1 MIDALILSL
10 IEIEGIEDLLGNLL
24 VRKFLQ
30 QGTTLIT
37 NLLHT
42 WLIFLLMKSLIGLI
56 DKLVRHWQKRW
67 TFSDLLDKL
76 RKGLGTKIGPQ
87 HVTKH
92 KNSR

>member
-1 MIDALILSL
+1 
-10 IEIEGIEDLLGNLL
+10 
-24 VRKFLQ
+24 
-30 QGTTLIT
+30 
-37 NLLHT
+37 
-42 WLIFLLMKSLIGLI
+42 MKSLIGLI

-87 HVTKH
+87 HVAKH